1 MIKILVCFKIVHDFE
16 GITPSELRA
25 LRDGTL
31 NISLFKKIIN
41 SYDEAALETAR
52 RLKEY
57 ILPFHSCELHAV
69 TIGACEL
76 RFAKELYAVGFD
88 KIINI
93 LPSKPEC
100 NSEEV
105 ALHLYNLLQIN
116 GGYSA
121 ILAGKQ
127 AWPGE
132 NGLMPY
138 ILANKLGIPSFSQI
152 TQLQWKNGIRMTMKT
167 DSGELTCT
175 ANTPAI
181 YIIGDAVHPYLKI
194 ATLREKLETKHLTLY
209 TIEPSTLSPRMD
221 LGKVRKLLY
230 EKQERQCR
238 FVEGENLHEKVE
250 IFLKEVISQWEKS

>member
-1 MIKILVCFKIVHDFE
+1 MIKILVCFKIVRDFE
-16 GITPSELRA
+16 GITSSELCA

-41 SYDEAALETAR
+41 TYDEAALETAR

-57 ILPFHSCELHAV
+57 ILSAQPCELHAV
-69 TIGACEL
+69 TVGVCEP
-76 RFAKELYAVGFD
+76 RFVKELYAIGFD
-88 KIINI
+88 EIMNI
-93 LPSKPEC
+93 LPSKQEC
-100 NSEEV
+100 NSEDV
-105 ALHLYNLLQIN
+105 ASFLYNLLQSR

-121 ILAGKQ
+121 ILTGKQ

-138 ILANKLGIPSFSQI
+138 ILANRLSIPCFPEI
-152 TQLQWKNGIRMTMKT
+152 TQLHWKNGIRMTMKT

-175 ANTPAI
+175 AKTPAV

-194 ATLREKLETKHLTLY
+194 ATLREKLDTKHLTLS
-209 TIEPSTLSPRMD
+209 TIESSLFPPRLD
-221 LGKVRKLLY
+221 LGQLTKLLY

-238 FVEGENLHEKVE
+238 FVEGENLHDKVK
-250 IFLKEVISQWEKS
+250 ILLKEVLSQCEKS